1 MMGDSHH
8 FILLRADFS
17 DASNIKGV
25 LVFKGVYRAILSV
38 DLDPRDK
45 KQLNVLFR
53 KGQFEHYSENR

>member
-1 MMGDSHH
+1 MMGDAHH

-17 DASNIKGV
+17 DASNIKGL

-45 KQLNVLFR
+45 K
-53 KGQFEHYSENR
+53 